1 MLRLQLLLLLLL
13 LYYSKVC
20 SLNVSGLL
28 CCLFFLCSYP
38 SSVIASTTLTY
49 DTAEN
54 SVLCADWL
62 RAWSIDKSVQRIDW
76 CFTIFKCF
84 PPTTWGLLPGR
95 VGGESTWWMM
105 ESTRC
110 TEGWWSRD
118 PPFYKRLLSFRLA
131 LPQARAV
138 ATATRCREHAAWMQ
152 PIVEPPPSS
161 PQYAFKDSLTLF
173 FLQLR
178 NLWPTIPIAALD
190 PLFQRKSHEKED
202 MDEKQRIY
210 IVPSLYPLLPLRQS
224 ARIGEPSDALYW
236 IERGRKMLRSLIDAA
251 DSWSFQLISFFS
263 AGIF

>member
-1 MLRLQLLLLLLL
+1 MFHDLQVLP
-13 LYYSKVC
+13 
-20 SLNVSGLL
+20 
-28 CCLFFLCSYP
+28 SYH
-38 SSVIASTTLTY
+38 
-49 DTAEN
+49 
-54 SVLCADWL
+54 L
-62 RAWSIDKSVQRIDW
+62 RAPTRKAGGRIHVMDDGINKMHRGLMKSR
-76 CFTIFKCF
+76 
-84 PPTTWGLLPGR
+84 PP
-95 VGGESTWWMM
+95 
-105 ESTRC
+105 
-110 TEGWWSRD
+110 

-210 IVPSLYPLLPLRQS
+210 IVPSLYPLLPLVCG
-224 ARIGEPSDALYW
+224 ICL
-236 IERGRKMLRSLIDAA
+236 IIGRKSIKVTSDKSILLFCVQVLQETLLKCKLCQIASENCAKWIVVEKNYF
-251 DSWSFQLISFFS
+251 WKFQ
-263 AGIF
+263 